1 MSETTTK
8 SVTVELSDDVV
19 EEIRDRLPAD
29 ADEHTIEDLAYDYIQ
44 LEADPITPEGE
55 PLRAAV
61 R

>member
-1 MSETTTK
+1 MFETTTK
-8 SVTVELSDDVV
+8 SVTVELSDEVV

-29 ADEHTIEDLAYDYIQ
+29 ADEHRVEDLAYDYIQ

-55 PLRAAV
+55 PLRAVV

>member
-1 MSETTTK
+1 
-8 SVTVELSDDVV
+8 LSDGVV